1 MALVKQQSKAG
12 LEELERE
19 LLEAVEAMESEF
31 VASESEFATELRVG
45 GGVAFL
51 ADEESEE
58 QGARR
63 PRRVA
68 AVNVC

>member
-1 MALVKQQSKAG
+1 M
-12 LEELERE
+12 ELEGE

-31 VASESEFATELRVG
+31 VASESEFATELG
-45 GGVAFL
+45 GGGNVPFL
-51 ADEESEE
+51 AYEDSEE
-58 QGARR
+58 HGARR